1 MKSPRQ
7 PRSSKKRTLK
17 GAGSPTNRRKRRSR
31 SPPRRN
37 DDQEPTQR
45 KMLVARRTQPT
56 PASSGAFPLL
66 PRTPQQAAEH
76 KRRMSG
82 NTLADEQ
89 KLRQITSKS
98 VIDDEAM
105 FSYPPDM
112 QNAFMPLNETGGDS
126 YNLAYQAWYGGRR
139 HRRNNKW

>member
-7 PRSSKKRTLK
+7 RRTLK

-31 SPPRRN
+31 SPTRRN

-56 PASSGAFPLL
+56 QTAQFPLL

-82 NTLADEQ
+82 DTLADEQ

-98 VIDDEAM
+98 TIDDEAM
-105 FSYPPDM
+105 FLYPPDM
-112 QNAFMPLNETGGDS
+112 QHAFMPPNEANNDG
-126 YNLAYQAWYGGRR
+126 YNLAYQAWYGGGKR
-139 HRRNNKW
+139 HR

>member
-7 PRSSKKRTLK
+7 RHSKKRVKERTLK

-31 SPPRRN
+31 SPTRRN

-56 PASSGAFPLL
+56 QTAQFPLL

-98 VIDDEAM
+98 TIDDEAT
-105 FSYPPDM
+105 FLYPPDM
-112 QNAFMPLNETGGDS
+112 QHAFMPPNEANNDG
-126 YNLAYQAWYGGRR
+126 YNLAYQAWYGGGKR
-139 HRRNNKW
+139 HR